1 MDKQIDTLFSKL
13 ELFAEEYDESH
24 KSTLKL
30 KRSIVTVLMRHSR
43 HDVAIRLLEE
53 ILVNLGLF
61 RRLRKKYMALL
72 RCTWE
77 RH

>member
-1 MDKQIDTLFSKL
+1 MIELEELLAHYYEKSGDVDKQIDTLFSKL

-43 HDVAIRLLEE
+43 HDIAIRLLEE
-53 ILVNLGLF
+53 ILVNL
-61 RRLRKKYMALL
+61 
-72 RCTWE
+72 W
-77 RH
+77 